1 MAAQTIPQEI
11 LDEIDE
17 SYLSRT
23 LDEIPASPMI
33 SQRYL
38 DAIPHKHLD
47 LAYGTESDLQ
57 KLDLY
62 LTEGAEG
69 PVPLVVFIHGG
80 GFIAGD
86 KRDMQVTVY
95 WGLLNSGYAVASIN
109 YRLAPACR
117 FPEPVRDCKQA
128 LRFLKATAG
137 QYGIDPARIGVAGNS
152 AGGYYT
158 LMMAL
163 TPNIPL
169 FDGDLSGYRYD
180 TTVRCA
186 IATYPVV
193 DFRALPHQAME
204 NGYPDTSD
212 RDDIPEALF
221 LGAPLTRVDDSLFAQ
236 SSVVDYATPQMPPLL
251 LRAGLADQLV
261 PYQQSAELADRLAQV
276 VDRDRYD
283 FKLIEGAQHH
293 DPAFKRPP
301 WLAEATRFLDCY
313 LK

>member
-1 MAAQTIPQEI
+1 MATQTIPQEI

-17 SYLSRT
+17 TYLCRT

-33 SQRYL
+33 PQRYL

-47 LAYGTESDLQ
+47 LAYGTDSDLQ

-62 LTEGAEG
+62 LPEE
-69 PVPLVVFIHGG
+69 PKEDVPLVMFIHGG

-86 KRDMQVTVY
+86 KRDMQVCVY

-109 YRLAPACR
+109 YRLAPAVK

-128 LRFLKATAG
+128 LRYLKANAA
-137 QYGIDPARIGVAGNS
+137 QYGIDPTRIGVAGNS

-158 LMMAL
+158 LMTAL

-169 FDGDLSGYRYD
+169 FDGDLSASRYD

-186 IATYPVV
+186 IATYPVT
-193 DFRALPHQAME
+193 DFRTVSRQGVE
-204 NGYPDTSD
+204 IGYPDTSSKND
-212 RDDIPEALF
+212 TPEAQF
-221 LGAPLTRVDDSLFAQ
+221 LGASISQVDDTLFTQ
-236 SSVVDYATPQMPPLL
+236 SSVIDYVTPQMPPLL

-261 PYQQSAELADRLAQV
+261 PYLQSEELAETLERT
-276 VDRDRYD
+276 VDPSHFD

-293 DPAFKRPP
+293 DPAFKRPA
-301 WLAEATRFLDCY
+301 WLAEATHFLDRY